1 VTVATE
7 VTAAAK
13 QSDFWGC
20 GRKQM
25 SDAEISVVIGAC
37 GQGALWWLSVFSHP

>member
-13 QSDFWGC
+13 QSDFLGC
-20 GRKQM
+20 GSKQVCH
-25 SDAEISVVIGAC
+25 AEFSVVIGAC